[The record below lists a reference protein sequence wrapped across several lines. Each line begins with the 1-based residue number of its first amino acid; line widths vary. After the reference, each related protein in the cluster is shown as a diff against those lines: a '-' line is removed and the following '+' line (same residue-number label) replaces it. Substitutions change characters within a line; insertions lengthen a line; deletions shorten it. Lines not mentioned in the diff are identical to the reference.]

1 MNAQHRQWQPVR
13 FSPAPSREMAAEAA
27 PEAQPAPGAGRLPE
41 GEPVLDVERLLDRVA
56 SAVGDVPALLAI
68 AQQAGRS
75 APKPGDGRTARLWE
89 LLASVAA
96 VDVAAARVLEPHLD
110 AGAILSQAGAPG
122 SFTGSWGVYA
132 AEAPG
137 TRLTAAAASVAAD
150 GRPPAGAETA
160 ETESAGAEPA
170 GAEPAAAE
178 RAGSEPAGAEPHES
192 ELSGTSGSVQ
202 LTGSKPWC
210 SLAQFVDHAV
220 VTAHT
225 TTGGRAAFAVDLR
238 AAGVTCD
245 VPEWTSRGLREIPSG
260 TVHFD
265 GVPAVPL
272 GGDGWYF
279 QRPGFAWGGMGVA
292 ACWLGGAVA
301 LGRHFEAALQRGAR
315 SQREPDQV
323 ALAALGEVDRILTST
338 VQYLARAAEAVD
350 AEATG
355 AAQTDPDSA
364 AEAAGAGTVGGWS
377 EALRVRGTVA
387 AAVERVQL
395 LVSQNLGPGPL
406 AFDERYGKC
415 MADLSLYVRQHHAM
429 RDDAQ
434 LGALTLQGEHAW

>member
-1 MNAQHRQWQPVR
+1 MKTPHRQWQPVR
-13 FSPAPSREMAAEAA
+13 FSPTPSREDAVEPA
-27 PEAQPAPGAGRLPE
+27 PEAE
-41 GEPVLDVERLLDRVA
+41 SVLDVERLLDRVA

-75 APKPGDGRTARLWE
+75 APKPGEGRTARLWE

-110 AGAILSQAGAPG
+110 AGAILAQAGTPG

-137 TRLTAAAASVAAD
+137 TRLTAAPASATAD
-150 GRPPAGAETA
+150 GRSLAGT
-160 ETESAGAEPA
+160 EPA
-170 GAEPAAAE
+170 GTEP
-178 RAGSEPAGAEPHES
+178 GGTEPTGK
-192 ELSGTSGSVQ
+192 SGGVQ

-225 TTGGRAAFAVDLR
+225 VTGGRAAFAVDLR

-265 GVPAVPL
+265 LVPAVPL

-338 VQYLARAAEAVD
+338 VQYLAKAAEAVD
-350 AEATG
+350 AALAGPAPTG
-355 AAQTDPDSA
+355 PDSG
-364 AEAAGAGTVGGWS
+364 AEAADGGAVGGWS

-415 MADLSLYVRQHHAM
+415 MADLSLYVRQHHAT

-434 LGALTLQGEHAW
+434 LGELTLQGEHAW

>member
-1 MNAQHRQWQPVR
+1 MNIQHRQWQPVR
-13 FSPAPSREMAAEAA
+13 LSQPS
-27 PEAQPAPGAGRLPE
+27 Q
-41 GEPVLDVERLLDRVA
+41 GESVLEEPPLDVERLQDRVA

-75 APKPGDGRTARLWE
+75 APKPGDGRTVRLWE

-96 VDVAAARVLEPHLD
+96 VDVAAARVMEPHLD
-110 AGAILSQAGAPG
+110 AGAILSQAGTPE
-122 SFTGSWGVYA
+122 SFTGTWGVYA

-137 TRLTAAAASVAAD
+137 TRLAAEAGPGEA
-150 GRPPAGAETA
+150 GPAEAEPG
-160 ETESAGAEPA
+160 EAEPA
-170 GAEPAAAE
+170 GKAT
-178 RAGSEPAGAEPHES
+178 G
-192 ELSGTSGSVQ
+192 VQ
-202 LTGSKPWC
+202 LNGSKPWC

-225 TTGGRAAFAVDLR
+225 ETGGRAAFAVDLR

-265 GVPAVPL
+265 RVPAVPL

-301 LGRHFEAALQRGAR
+301 LGRHFEAALLRGAR

-338 VQYLARAAEAVD
+338 LQYLTRAADAVD
-350 AEATG
+350 A
-355 AAQTDPDSA
+355 
-364 AEAAGAGTVGGWS
+364 AGADREPAVEGAHGEPNTGGGLGLDSSAVGGWS

-415 MADLSLYVRQHHAM
+415 MADLSLYVRQHHAT

-434 LGALTLQGEHAW
+434 LGALTLKGEHAW

>member
-1 MNAQHRQWQPVR
+1 
-13 FSPAPSREMAAEAA
+13 
-27 PEAQPAPGAGRLPE
+27 
-41 GEPVLDVERLLDRVA
+41 
-56 SAVGDVPALLAI
+56 
-68 AQQAGRS
+68 
-75 APKPGDGRTARLWE
+75 
-89 LLASVAA
+89 
-96 VDVAAARVLEPHLD
+96 
-110 AGAILSQAGAPG
+110 
-122 SFTGSWGVYA
+122 
-132 AEAPG
+132 
-137 TRLTAAAASVAAD
+137 
-150 GRPPAGAETA
+150 
-160 ETESAGAEPA
+160 
-170 GAEPAAAE
+170 
-178 RAGSEPAGAEPHES
+178 
-192 ELSGTSGSVQ
+192 VQ

-225 TTGGRAAFAVDLR
+225 EAGGRAAFAVDLR

-265 GVPAVPL
+265 RVPAVPL
-272 GGDGWYF
+272 GGEGWYF

-301 LGRHFEAALQRGAR
+301 LGRHFEAALLRGAR

-323 ALAALGEVDRILTST
+323 ALAALGEVDRILSST
-338 VQYLARAAEAVD
+338 IQYLARAADAVD
-350 AEATG
+350 AAQAD
-355 AAQTDPDSA
+355 AAQA
-364 AEAAGAGTVGGWS
+364 VGGWS

-415 MADLSLYVRQHHAM
+415 MADLSLYVRQHHAT

-434 LGALTLQGEHAW
+434 LGALTLKGEHAW

>member
-1 MNAQHRQWQPVR
+1 VNTPHRQWQPVR
-13 FSPAPSREMAAEAA
+13 FSPAPSREDAVEAA
-27 PEAQPAPGAGRLPE
+27 PKVEPAPEAEGLPE
-41 GEPVLDVERLLDRVA
+41 GEPVLDVERLLDKVA

-110 AGAILSQAGAPG
+110 AGAILSQAGTPG

-137 TRLTAAAASVAAD
+137 TRLTAAPASATAD
-150 GRPPAGAETA
+150 GRPPART
-160 ETESAGAEPA
+160 EPA
-170 GAEPAAAE
+170 GTEP
-178 RAGSEPAGAEPHES
+178 G
-192 ELSGTSGSVQ
+192 GTSGGVR

-225 TTGGRAAFAVDLR
+225 EAGGRAAFAVDLR

-301 LGRHFEAALQRGAR
+301 LGRHFGAALQRGAR

-350 AEATG
+350 TAEADAAEAGG
-355 AAQTDPDSA
+355 AAQADPDSGAVA
-364 AEAAGAGTVGGWS
+364 ADGGPVGWGSQATTGAVGGWS

-415 MADLSLYVRQHHAM
+415 MADLSLYVRQHHAT

>member
-1 MNAQHRQWQPVR
+1 MNAPHRQWQPVR
-13 FSPAPSREMAAEAA
+13 FGPAPSREVAVEAA
-27 PEAQPAPGAGRLPE
+27 PEAQLAPEEGRLPE

-96 VDVAAARVLEPHLD
+96 VDVAAARVMEPHLD
-110 AGAILSQAGAPG
+110 AGAILSQAGTPG

-132 AEAPG
+132 AEGPG
-137 TRLTAAAASVAAD
+137 TRLTAAPASATAD
-150 GRPPAGAETA
+150 GRPPAD
-160 ETESAGAEPA
+160 TEPADTEPA
-170 GAEPAAAE
+170 GSAHAEP
-178 RAGSEPAGAEPHES
+178 RPI
-192 ELSGTSGSVQ
+192 GTSGSVQ

-225 TTGGRAAFAVDLR
+225 VTGGRAAFAVDLR

-315 SQREPDQV
+315 SRREPDQV

-338 VQYLARAAEAVD
+338 VQYLARAADAVD
-350 AEATG
+350 AALAAAAPAHPESG
-355 AAQTDPDSA
+355 AAQTDRDSGP
-364 AEAAGAGTVGGWS
+364 EAADGTVGGWS

-415 MADLSLYVRQHHAM
+415 MADLSLYVRQHHAT

-434 LGALTLQGEHAW
+434 LGALTLQGQHSW

>member
-1 MNAQHRQWQPVR
+1 MNTHRQWQPVR
-13 FSPAPSREMAAEAA
+13 FSPVPARKAAVEPVPDSLPVEA
-27 PEAQPAPGAGRLPE
+27 
-41 GEPVLDVERLLDRVA
+41 EPVLGAEPALNIEQLLDRVA

-68 AQQAGRS
+68 AQQAGHS

-110 AGAILSQAGAPG
+110 AGAILSQAGTPDT
-122 SFTGSWGVYA
+122 FTGSWGVYA

-137 TRLTAAAASVAAD
+137 TRLTAEQVAEKD
-150 GRPPAGAETA
+150 E
-160 ETESAGAEPA
+160 AEP
-170 GAEPAAAE
+170 G
-178 RAGSEPAGAEPHES
+178 GSPG
-192 ELSGTSGSVQ
+192 GVQ
-202 LTGSKPWC
+202 LSGSKPWC

-225 TTGGRAAFAVDLR
+225 STGGRAAFAVDLR

-260 TVHFD
+260 TVHFHR
-265 GVPAVPL
+265 VPAVPL

-301 LGRHFEAALQRGAR
+301 LGRLFEAALLRGTR
-315 SQREPDQV
+315 TQREPDQV
-323 ALAALGEVDRILTST
+323 ALAALGEVDRILAST
-338 VQYLARAAEAVD
+338 LQYLARASDAVD
-350 AEATG
+350 AAPPPG
-355 AAQTDPDSA
+355 SG
-364 AEAAGAGTVGGWS
+364 GAGPGGGAGVGPWS

-415 MADLSLYVRQHHAM
+415 MADLTLYVRQHHAT

-434 LGALTLQGEHAW
+434 LGALTLKGEHAW

>member
-1 MNAQHRQWQPVR
+1 MQHRQWQPVR
-13 FSPAPSREMAAEAA
+13 LSQPS
-27 PEAQPAPGAGRLPE
+27 Q
-41 GEPVLDVERLLDRVA
+41 GESVLEEPPLDVERLQDRVA

-75 APKPGDGRTARLWE
+75 APKPGDGRTVRLWE

-96 VDVAAARVLEPHLD
+96 VDVAAARVMEPHLD
-110 AGAILSQAGAPG
+110 AGAILSQAGTPE
-122 SFTGSWGVYA
+122 SFTGTWGVYA

-137 TRLTAAAASVAAD
+137 TRLAAEAGPGEA
-150 GRPPAGAETA
+150 GPAEAEPG
-160 ETESAGAEPA
+160 EAEPA
-170 GAEPAAAE
+170 GKAT
-178 RAGSEPAGAEPHES
+178 G
-192 ELSGTSGSVQ
+192 VQ
-202 LTGSKPWC
+202 LNGSKPWC

-225 TTGGRAAFAVDLR
+225 ETGGRAAFAVDLR

-265 GVPAVPL
+265 RVPAVPL

-301 LGRHFEAALQRGAR
+301 LGRHFEAALLRGAR

-338 VQYLARAAEAVD
+338 LQYLTRAADAVD
-350 AEATG
+350 A
-355 AAQTDPDSA
+355 
-364 AEAAGAGTVGGWS
+364 AGADREPAVEGAHGEPNTGGGLGLDSSAVGGWS

-415 MADLSLYVRQHHAM
+415 MADLSLYVRQHHAT

-434 LGALTLQGEHAW
+434 LGALTLKGEHAW

>member
-1 MNAQHRQWQPVR
+1 M
-13 FSPAPSREMAAEAA
+13 
-27 PEAQPAPGAGRLPE
+27 
-41 GEPVLDVERLLDRVA
+41 
-56 SAVGDVPALLAI
+56 
-68 AQQAGRS
+68 
-75 APKPGDGRTARLWE
+75 
-89 LLASVAA
+89 
-96 VDVAAARVLEPHLD
+96 D
-110 AGAILSQAGAPG
+110 AGAILSQAGTPEI
-122 SFTGSWGVYA
+122 FTGSWGVYA

-137 TRLTAAAASVAAD
+137 TRLTAGPASTSAD
-150 GRPPAGAETA
+150 GRSSSESEAGEPVPG
-160 ETESAGAEPA
+160 EAEPA
-170 GAEPAAAE
+170 GKAT
-178 RAGSEPAGAEPHES
+178 G
-192 ELSGTSGSVQ
+192 VQ

-225 TTGGRAAFAVDLR
+225 ETGGRAAFAVDLR

-265 GVPAVPL
+265 RVPAVPL

-292 ACWLGGAVA
+292 ASWLGGAVA
-301 LGRHFEAALQRGAR
+301 LGRYFEAALLRGAR

-323 ALAALGEVDRILTST
+323 ALAALGEVDRILAST
-338 VQYLARAAEAVD
+338 IQYLARAAEAVD
-350 AEATG
+350 AAQAG
-355 AAQTDPDSA
+355 AAQSGRDSGH
-364 AEAAGAGTVGGWS
+364 EAADGEPNTGGGVGLNSSAVGGWS
-377 EALRVRGTVA
+377 EALRIRGTVA

-415 MADLSLYVRQHHAM
+415 IADLSLYVRQHHAT

-434 LGALTLQGEHAW
+434 LGALTLKGEHAW

>member
-1 MNAQHRQWQPVR
+1 MKTPHRQWQPVR
-13 FSPAPSREMAAEAA
+13 LNPAPARKADVEPVLETG
-27 PEAQPAPGAGRLPE
+27 PVLE
-41 GEPVLDVERLLDRVA
+41 GELSLDVERLLDRVA

-110 AGAILSQAGAPG
+110 AGAILSQAGTPET
-122 SFTGSWGVYA
+122 FTGSWGVYA

-137 TRLTAAAASVAAD
+137 TRLAAGAVSISAD
-150 GRPPAGAETA
+150 GPSSGE
-160 ETESAGAEPA
+160 AEPGEAQPGGKAA
-170 GAEPAAAE
+170 GKAA
-178 RAGSEPAGAEPHES
+178 G
-192 ELSGTSGSVQ
+192 VQ

-220 VTAHT
+220 VTAHAE
-225 TTGGRAAFAVDLR
+225 TGGRAAFAVDLR

-265 GVPAVPL
+265 RVPAVPL

-301 LGRHFEAALQRGAR
+301 LGRYFEAALLRGAR

-338 VQYLARAAEAVD
+338 IQYLARAAEAVD
-350 AEATG
+350 AAQAG
-355 AAQTDPDSA
+355 AARADQETGQ
-364 AEAAGAGTVGGWS
+364 EAADGEPNTGGGAGLNSSAVGGWS
-377 EALRVRGTVA
+377 ETLRVRGTVA

-415 MADLSLYVRQHHAM
+415 IADLSLYVRQHHAT
-429 RDDAQ
+429 RDDAE
-434 LGALTLQGEHAW
+434 LGVLTLKGEHAW

>member
-1 MNAQHRQWQPVR
+1 MNAPRRQWQPVR
-13 FSPAPSREMAAEAA
+13 LSPSNAEPAAD
-27 PEAQPAPGAGRLPE
+27 PGP
-41 GEPVLDVERLLDRVA
+41 LLDQVA
-56 SAVGDVPALLAI
+56 SAVGDVTALLAI

-110 AGAILSQAGAPG
+110 AGAILSQAGAPDA
-122 SFTGSWGVYA
+122 FTGSWGVYA

-137 TRLTAAAASVAAD
+137 TRLTAEAAAD
-150 GRPPAGAETA
+150 RAGGQGA
-160 ETESAGAEPA
+160 AEP
-170 GAEPAAAE
+170 GGNP
-178 RAGSEPAGAEPHES
+178 
-192 ELSGTSGSVQ
+192 SGVQ
-202 LTGSKPWC
+202 LSGSKPWC

-225 TTGGRAAFAVDLR
+225 GSGGRAAFAVDLR

-265 GVPAVPL
+265 RVPAVPL

-279 QRPGFAWGGMGVA
+279 QRRGFAWGGMGVA

-301 LGRHFEAALQRGAR
+301 LGRHFEAALLRGAR

-323 ALAALGEVDRILTST
+323 ALAALGEVDRILAST
-338 VQYLARAAEAVD
+338 LQYLARAAEAVD
-350 AEATG
+350 AA
-355 AAQTDPDSA
+355 AAQPGDGAETSGDGGPADSGR
-364 AEAAGAGTVGGWS
+364 ESGAVGGWS

-415 MADLSLYVRQHHAM
+415 MADLSLYVRQHHAT

-434 LGALTLQGEHAW
+434 LGALTLKGEHAW

>member
-1 MNAQHRQWQPVR
+1 MNTPHHQWQPVR
-13 FSPAPSREMAAEAA
+13 LSTAPARKADAA
-27 PEAQPAPGAGRLPE
+27 PVLDTGPVLDAGPL
-41 GEPVLDVERLLDRVA
+41 LDVERLQDSVA

-68 AQQAGRS
+68 AQRAGRS
-75 APKPGDGRTARLWE
+75 APKPGDGRTAQLWE

-96 VDVAAARVLEPHLD
+96 VDVAAARILEPHLD
-110 AGAILSQAGAPG
+110 AGAILSQAGTPE

-137 TRLTAAAASVAAD
+137 TRLTAGPVSASGD
-150 GRPPAGAETA
+150 GRSTG
-160 ETESAGAEPA
+160 GAEPGEA
-170 GAEPAAAE
+170 Q
-178 RAGSEPAGAEPHES
+178 PAGTAV
-192 ELSGTSGSVQ
+192 GVQ
-202 LTGSKPWC
+202 LNGSKPWC

-225 TTGGRAAFAVDLR
+225 QTGGRAAFAVDLR

-265 GVPAVPL
+265 RVPAVPL
-272 GGDGWYF
+272 GGDDWYF

-301 LGRHFEAALQRGAR
+301 LGRHFEAALLRGAR

-323 ALAALGEVDRILTST
+323 ALAALGEVDRILTSII
-338 VQYLARAAEAVD
+338 QYLARAAEAVD
-350 AEATG
+350 AAHAADDGEPTTG
-355 AAQTDPDSA
+355 SGTGFHNSA
-364 AEAAGAGTVGGWS
+364 VGGWS

-415 MADLSLYVRQHHAM
+415 MADLSLYVRQHHAT

-434 LGALTLQGEHAW
+434 LGALTLKGERAW

>member
-1 MNAQHRQWQPVR
+1 MNTPHRQWQPVR
-13 FSPAPSREMAAEAA
+13 LSPT
-27 PEAQPAPGAGRLPE
+27 PGRKPDV
-41 GEPVLDVERLLDRVA
+41 EPVLKTGPVLDSEPSLDVERLLDRVA

-110 AGAILSQAGAPG
+110 AGAILSQAGTPEA
-122 SFTGSWGVYA
+122 FTGSWGVYA

-137 TRLTAAAASVAAD
+137 TRLTAGPRDAEPGGA
-150 GRPPAGAETA
+150 GPAGKA
-160 ETESAGAEPA
+160 AG
-170 GAEPAAAE
+170 
-178 RAGSEPAGAEPHES
+178 
-192 ELSGTSGSVQ
+192 VQ
-202 LTGSKPWC
+202 LNGSKPWC

-225 TTGGRAAFAVDLR
+225 ETGGRASFAVDLR

-245 VPEWTSRGLREIPSG
+245 VPEWTSRGLHEIPSG

-265 GVPAVPL
+265 RVPAVPL

-301 LGRHFEAALQRGAR
+301 LGRHFEAALLRGAR

-338 VQYLARAAEAVD
+338 LQYLARAADAVD
-350 AEATG
+350 AARADRESSVAVADG
-355 AAQTDPDSA
+355 EPNAGGGIGLDGSA
-364 AEAAGAGTVGGWS
+364 VGGWS

-415 MADLSLYVRQHHAM
+415 MADLSLYVRQHHAT

-434 LGALTLQGEHAW
+434 LGALTLKGEHAW

>member
-1 MNAQHRQWQPVR
+1 MNPPHRRWQAVR
-13 FSPAPSREMAAEAA
+13 ISSTPEQLAELDPTLESVAAA
-27 PEAQPAPGAGRLPE
+27 
-41 GEPVLDVERLLDRVA
+41 VE
-56 SAVGDVPALLAI
+56 DVPALLA
-68 AQQAGRS
+68 AANQAGKS
-75 APKPGDGRTARLWE
+75 APKPGGGATARLWE
-89 LLASVAA
+89 LLASVASI
-96 VDVAAARVLEPHLD
+96 DVAAGRILEPHLD
-110 AGAILSQAGAPG
+110 AGAILSQAGKAD
-122 SFTGSWGVYA
+122 SFTGTWGVFA

-137 TRLTAAAASVAAD
+137 TRLAAQP
-150 GRPPAGAETA
+150 G
-160 ETESAGAEPA
+160 EPL
-170 GAEPAAAE
+170 GDQQRDQPGGHPGGV
-178 RAGSEPAGAEPHES
+178 R
-192 ELSGTSGSVQ
+192 

-225 TTGGRAAFAVDLR
+225 ATGGRAAFAVDLR
-238 AAGVTCD
+238 DAGVTCTD
-245 VPEWTSRGLREIPSG
+245 PEWTSRGLREIPSG

-265 GVPAVPL
+265 RVAAVPL
-272 GGDGWYF
+272 GDDGWYF

-301 LGRHFEAALQRGAR
+301 LGRYFKAALIRGAQ

-323 ALAALGEVDRILTST
+323 ALAGLGEVDRILTST
-338 VQYLARAAEAVD
+338 SQYLARAAELIDGGRPGSVD
-350 AEATG
+350 APPAQAQAEQAEQAQAEAG
-355 AAQTDPDSA
+355 GGP
-364 AEAAGAGTVGGWS
+364 AAGAWS

-406 AFDERYGKC
+406 AFDDRYGKC

-434 LGALTLQGEHAW
+434 LGALTLKGEHPW

>member
-1 MNAQHRQWQPVR
+1 MIRPSRPVR
-13 FSPAPSREMAAEAA
+13 LRPAEARKA
-27 PEAQPAPGAGRLPE
+27 D
-41 GEPVLDVERLLDRVA
+41 GEPESSLDLERLLDRIA
-56 SAVGDVPALLAI
+56 SAVGDVTALLAI

-75 APKPGDGRTARLWE
+75 APKPGDGRTAQLWE

-96 VDVAAARVLEPHLD
+96 VDVAAARVMEPHLD
-110 AGAILSQAGAPG
+110 AGAILAEAGTPEA
-122 SFTGSWGVYA
+122 FTGSWGVYA

-137 TRLTAAAASVAAD
+137 TRLTAGPPASVGGQSSGGAPSPAD
-150 GRPPAGAETA
+150 GESPNETKAGEAEDALTQ
-160 ETESAGAEPA
+160 G
-170 GAEPAAAE
+170 GAAE
-178 RAGSEPAGAEPHES
+178 AGGAQPTGGA
-192 ELSGTSGSVQ
+192 SGVQ

-225 TTGGRAAFAVDLR
+225 ETGGRAAFAVDLR

-265 GVPAVPL
+265 GVPGVPL

-301 LGRHFEAALQRGAR
+301 LGRHFEAALLRGAR

-338 VQYLARAAEAVD
+338 IRYLARAADSVD
-350 AEATG
+350 AQLNGG
-355 AAQTDPDSA
+355 A
-364 AEAAGAGTVGGWS
+364 VGGWS

-415 MADLSLYVRQHHAM
+415 MADLSLYVRQHHAT

-434 LGALTLQGEHAW
+434 LGVLTLKGEHAW

>member
-1 MNAQHRQWQPVR
+1 MNIQHRQWQPVR
-13 FSPAPSREMAAEAA
+13 LSQRSQGDSVLE
-27 PEAQPAPGAGRLPE
+27 
-41 GEPVLDVERLLDRVA
+41 EPPLDVEQLQDRVA
-56 SAVGDVPALLAI
+56 SAVGDVPSLLAI

-96 VDVAAARVLEPHLD
+96 VDVAAARVMEPHLD
-110 AGAILSQAGAPG
+110 AGAILSQAGTPE

-137 TRLTAAAASVAAD
+137 TRL
-150 GRPPAGAETA
+150 
-160 ETESAGAEPA
+160 
-170 GAEPAAAE
+170 AAE
-178 RAGSEPAGAEPHES
+178 AGPGEAEHGEADPT
-192 ELSGTSGSVQ
+192 GKAPGVQ
-202 LTGSKPWC
+202 LNGSKPWC

-225 TTGGRAAFAVDLR
+225 ETGGRAAFAVDLR

-260 TVHFD
+260 TVHFYR
-265 GVPAVPL
+265 VPAVPL

-279 QRPGFAWGGMGVA
+279 QRPGFAWGGMGVT

-301 LGRHFEAALQRGAR
+301 LGRHFEAALLRGAR

-338 VQYLARAAEAVD
+338 LQYLARAADAVD
-350 AEATG
+350 A
-355 AAQTDPDSA
+355 
-364 AEAAGAGTVGGWS
+364 AGADREPAMEGAHGEPNSGGGLGLDSSAVGGWS

-415 MADLSLYVRQHHAM
+415 MADLSLYVRQHHAT

-434 LGALTLQGEHAW
+434 LGALTLKGEHAW

>member
-1 MNAQHRQWQPVR
+1 MNNPHRQWQPVR
-13 FSPAPSREMAAEAA
+13 LSPASETESVREESARD
-27 PEAQPAPGAGRLPE
+27 AGQ
-41 GEPVLDVERLLDRVA
+41 LLARFA

-68 AQQAGRS
+68 AQQAGSS

-110 AGAILSQAGAPG
+110 AGAILSQAGVPEA
-122 SFTGSWGVYA
+122 FTGSWGVYA

-137 TRLTAAAASVAAD
+137 TRLTAEPASSEPG
-150 GRPPAGAETA
+150 GRPG
-160 ETESAGAEPA
+160 G
-170 GAEPAAAE
+170 
-178 RAGSEPAGAEPHES
+178 
-192 ELSGTSGSVQ
+192 VQ
-202 LTGSKPWC
+202 LSGSKPWC

-225 TTGGRAAFAVDLR
+225 RTGGRAAFAVDLR

-265 GVPAVPL
+265 RVPAVPL

-301 LGRHFEAALQRGAR
+301 LGRHFEAVLLRGAR

-323 ALAALGEVDRILTST
+323 ALASLGEVDRILAST
-338 VQYLARAAEAVD
+338 TQYLAQAADAVD
-350 AEATG
+350 ATRQAG
-355 AAQTDPDSA
+355 SDSA
-364 AEAAGAGTVGGWS
+364 AETEARTGLSGGAVGAWS
-377 EALRVRGTVA
+377 EGLRVRGTVA

-434 LGALTLQGEHAW
+434 LGALTLKGEHAW

>member
-1 MNAQHRQWQPVR
+1 MNSQHRQWQPIR
-13 FSPAPSREMAAEAA
+13 LSPPSQGEPAPE
-27 PEAQPAPGAGRLPE
+27 
-41 GEPVLDVERLLDRVA
+41 EPLLNVEPLQDRVA

-68 AQQAGRS
+68 AQHAGRS

-96 VDVAAARVLEPHLD
+96 VDVAAARVMEPHLD
-110 AGAILSQAGAPG
+110 AGAILSQAGTPE

-137 TRLTAAAASVAAD
+137 TRLAAEAGPGEV
-150 GRPPAGAETA
+150 GPAEAEHG
-160 ETESAGAEPA
+160 EAEPTGNAA
-170 GAEPAAAE
+170 G
-178 RAGSEPAGAEPHES
+178 
-192 ELSGTSGSVQ
+192 VQ
-202 LTGSKPWC
+202 LNGSKPWC

-225 TTGGRAAFAVDLR
+225 ETGGRAAFAVDLR

-265 GVPAVPL
+265 RVPAVPL

-301 LGRHFEAALQRGAR
+301 LGRHFEATLLRGAR

-338 VQYLARAAEAVD
+338 LQYLARAADAVD
-350 AEATG
+350 AAGEDRVPAMEG
-355 AAQTDPDSA
+355 AHGEPNTNGGVGLDSSA
-364 AEAAGAGTVGGWS
+364 VGGWS

-415 MADLSLYVRQHHAM
+415 MADLSLYVRQHHAT

-434 LGALTLQGEHAW
+434 LGELTLKGEHAW

>member
-1 MNAQHRQWQPVR
+1 MDIEQ
-13 FSPAPSREMAAEAA
+13 
-27 PEAQPAPGAGRLPE
+27 
-41 GEPVLDVERLLDRVA
+41 LLERVA

-110 AGAILSQAGAPG
+110 AGAILSQAGTPG

-132 AEAPG
+132 AEGPG
-137 TRLTAAAASVAAD
+137 TRLTAASASAAAD
-150 GRPPAGAETA
+150 GRPAAGT
-160 ETESAGAEPA
+160 EPA
-170 GAEPAAAE
+170 GTEPGRSAYAEP
-178 RAGSEPAGAEPHES
+178 EP
-192 ELSGTSGSVQ
+192 SGTSGSVR

-225 TTGGRAAFAVDLR
+225 VTGGRAAFAVDLR
-238 AAGVTCD
+238 ASGVTCD
-245 VPEWTSRGLREIPSG
+245 VPEWTSHGLRELPSG

-323 ALAALGEVDRILTST
+323 ALAALGEVDRLLTST

-350 AEATG
+350 AAEAGDAQAHPESG
-355 AAQTDPDSA
+355 AARTDPDSG
-364 AEAAGAGTVGGWS
+364 AEAADGGTVGGRGEAPAGAVGGWS

-415 MADLSLYVRQHHAM
+415 MADLSLYVRQHHAT

-434 LGALTLQGEHAW
+434 LGALTLKGEHAW

>member
-1 MNAQHRQWQPVR
+1 MTPPHRPWQAVGISS
-13 FSPAPSREMAAEAA
+13 SPEQLAELDTTLEAMAA
-27 PEAQPAPGAGRLPE
+27 
-41 GEPVLDVERLLDRVA
+41 
-56 SAVGDVPALLAI
+56 AVGDVPALLA
-68 AQQAGRS
+68 AANQAGRF
-75 APKPGDGRTARLWE
+75 APKPGEGQTARLWE

-96 VDVAAARVLEPHLD
+96 IDVAAGRILEPHLD
-110 AGAILSQAGAPG
+110 AGAILSQARAADF
-122 SFTGSWGVYA
+122 FTGTWGVFA

-137 TRLTAAAASVAAD
+137 TRLTAVPQSDSEQSEGEQSDSEQSEGEQSD
-150 GRPPAGAETA
+150 GEHGGDVR
-160 ETESAGAEPA
+160 
-170 GAEPAAAE
+170 
-178 RAGSEPAGAEPHES
+178 
-192 ELSGTSGSVQ
+192 LS
-202 LTGSKPWC
+202 GSKPWC

-225 TTGGRAAFAVDLR
+225 QSGGRAAYAIDLR
-238 AAGVTCD
+238 DAGVTCVD
-245 VPEWTSRGLREIPSG
+245 PEWTSRGLREIPSG

-265 GVPAVPL
+265 RVPAVPL
-272 GGDGWYF
+272 GGEGWYF

-301 LGRHFEAALQRGAR
+301 LGRHFKAALIRGAQ

-323 ALAALGEVDRILTST
+323 ALASLGEVDRILTSAI
-338 VQYLARAAEAVD
+338 QYLARTAELID
-350 AEATG
+350 ARQGHAELPEEPGGSRSSG
-355 AAQTDPDSA
+355 A
-364 AEAAGAGTVGGWS
+364 WS

-415 MADLSLYVRQHHAM
+415 MADLSLYVRQHHAL

-434 LGALTLQGEHAW
+434 LGALTLKGEHEW

>member
-1 MNAQHRQWQPVR
+1 MNTSRRQWQPVR
-13 FSPAPSREMAAEAA
+13 LSPAAAIDLG
-27 PEAQPAPGAGRLPE
+27 P
-41 GEPVLDVERLLDRVA
+41 LLEQVS
-56 SAVGDVPALLAI
+56 SAVGDVTALLAI

-110 AGAILSQAGAPG
+110 AGAILSQAGTPDT
-122 SFTGSWGVYA
+122 FTGSWGVYA

-137 TRLTAAAASVAAD
+137 TRLTAEHAAQRVAESAAEQA
-150 GRPPAGAETA
+150 AGQRGA
-160 ETESAGAEPA
+160 ESAGSP
-170 GAEPAAAE
+170 G
-178 RAGSEPAGAEPHES
+178 G
-192 ELSGTSGSVQ
+192 VQ
-202 LTGSKPWC
+202 LSGSKPWC

-225 TTGGRAAFAVDLR
+225 ASGGRAAFAVDLR
-238 AAGVTCD
+238 AVGVTCD

-265 GVPAVPL
+265 RVPAVPL

-279 QRPGFAWGGMGVA
+279 ERPGFAWGGMGVA

-301 LGRHFEAALQRGAR
+301 LGRHFQAALLRGAR

-323 ALAALGEVDRILTST
+323 ALAALGEVDRILAST
-338 VQYLARAAEAVD
+338 LQYLARAADAVD
-350 AEATG
+350 A
-355 AAQTDPDSA
+355 AAQPGNGG
-364 AEAAGAGTVGGWS
+364 AEAGGGTGPSGGGEERGSAVGAWS

-415 MADLSLYVRQHHAM
+415 MADLSLYVRQHHAT

-434 LGALTLQGEHAW
+434 LGALTLKGEHEW